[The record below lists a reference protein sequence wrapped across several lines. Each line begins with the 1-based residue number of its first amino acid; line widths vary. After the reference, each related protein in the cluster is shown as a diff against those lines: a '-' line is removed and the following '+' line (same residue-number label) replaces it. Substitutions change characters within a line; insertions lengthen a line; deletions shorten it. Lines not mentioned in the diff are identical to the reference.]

1 MEQTD
6 YQTERHEYRREE
18 RDTSQAGNRYGMH
31 LTLVGLIEQSFLIG
45 EKKTGSQKIYKIL
58 SINPCKMDIKKPP
71 DKKRP
76 VSIIVL
82 IFFE

>member
-18 RDTSQAGNRYGMH
+18 RDTSKRGTRYGMH

-45 EKKTGSQKIYKIL
+45 DQQ
-58 SINPCKMDIKKPP
+58 DIG
-71 DKKRP
+71 DKYQ
-76 VSIIVL
+76 SL
-82 IFFE
+82 

>member
-45 EKKTGSQKIYKIL
+45 DQQDIGDKYQS
-58 SINPCKMDIKKPP
+58 CKMDIKKPP

>member
-31 LTLVGLIEQSFLIG
+31 LTLVGLIKQSFLIG
-45 EKKTGSQKIYKIL
+45 DQQ
-58 SINPCKMDIKKPP
+58 DIGDKKKPP

>member
-31 LTLVGLIEQSFLIG
+31 ITLVGLIKQSFIIG
-45 EKKTGSQKIYKIL
+45 YKQ
-58 SINPCKMDIKKPP
+58 DIGYKYKP
-71 DKKRP
+71 
-76 VSIIVL
+76 L
-82 IFFE
+82 

>member
-45 EKKTGSQKIYKIL
+45 DQQ
-58 SINPCKMDIKKPP
+58 DIG
-71 DKKRP
+71 DKYQ
-76 VSIIVL
+76 SL
-82 IFFE
+82 